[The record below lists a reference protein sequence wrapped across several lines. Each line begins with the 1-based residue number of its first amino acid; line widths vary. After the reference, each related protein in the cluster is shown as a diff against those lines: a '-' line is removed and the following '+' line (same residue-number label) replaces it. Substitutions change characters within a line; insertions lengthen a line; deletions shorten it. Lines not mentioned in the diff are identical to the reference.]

1 LSTKIGDS
9 RHNILSSLLEH
20 RESQSFLSLLQI
32 FTGWKKMNVSK
43 QQNKWENFISYRSYI
58 PYNTV
63 AEIGVPYSCT
73 VLLIRTCW
81 MIDLLPGF

>member
-32 FTGWKKMNVSK
+32 FTGWKKWMFQS
-43 QQNKWENFISYRSYI
+43 NKTNGKISYH
-58 PYNTV
+58 
-63 AEIGVPYSCT
+63 IGP
-73 VLLIRTCW
+73 I
-81 MIDLLPGF
+81 